1 MAQDGGQR
9 DHAGFG
15 EHGVEAVAPGYGDP
29 HDVPPDAEA
38 MAPLSDEHAHHAHMH
53 VPDSLAD
60 AAKDLQEDAA
70 KKVRGGVAHCLACVP
85 CVRACARAALCGLR
99 PSPPPRAAALCDRA
113 VHLASRAHG
122 VCKPAGGQAGQAC
135 DGGPAAAR
143 AGPAEG
149 TAQAL
154 QVGARACRAVQ
165 ARQNASPV
173 PRVRAVR
180 ARQAAPGVP
189 RLQRGFAALVPAQQ
203 AQARLQSVQRVPAQP
218 GEAVLQGLQRLR
230 RVCARPAAQK
240 LPRVLPSVAQRKV
253 PTRPLTQPLQRVPRT
268 HGRP

>member
-1 MAQDGGQR
+1 MRGSASTEWRRSRRGTATRTTCRPTRKRWLPSRTSTHTTRTCTSLTRWPTRPRICRRTRRRRCGGGSPTAWR
-9 DHAGFG
+9 
-15 EHGVEAVAPGYGDP
+15 V
-29 HDVPPDAEA
+29 
-38 MAPLSDEHAHHAHMH
+38 S
-53 VPDSLAD
+53 
-60 AAKDLQEDAA
+60 
-70 KKVRGGVAHCLACVP
+70 
-85 CVRACARAALCGLR
+85 RACARARGRRSAGCVRRRRRVPQL
-99 PSPPPRAAALCDRA
+99 SVTAA

-165 ARQNASPV
+165 ARQDASPV

>member
-1 MAQDGGQR
+1 MGVFLAPVGAGGGWGTRRELGVPSMAQDGGQR

-99 PSPPPRAAALCDRA
+99 PSPPPRAAALCDRGGA
-113 VHLASRAHG
+113 PRVARARRVQTGRRPSWTSMRWGACRSPCWASRGH
-122 VCKPAGGQAGQAC
+122 CPSTAGRRSSLPCSA
-135 DGGPAAAR
+135 
-143 AGPAEG
+143 G
-149 TAQAL
+149 TAKCQPSATSARGACTASSARSAATATRL
-154 QVGARACRAVQ
+154 RGAGARTTSASTTAISAAG
-165 ARQNASPV
+165 ARTT
-173 PRVRAVR
+173 
-180 ARQAAPGVP
+180 G
-189 RLQRGFAALVPAQQ
+189 
-203 AQARLQSVQRVPAQP
+203 
-218 GEAVLQGLQRLR
+218 
-230 RVCARPAAQK
+230 
-240 LPRVLPSVAQRKV
+240 
-253 PTRPLTQPLQRVPRT
+253 
-268 HGRP
+268 